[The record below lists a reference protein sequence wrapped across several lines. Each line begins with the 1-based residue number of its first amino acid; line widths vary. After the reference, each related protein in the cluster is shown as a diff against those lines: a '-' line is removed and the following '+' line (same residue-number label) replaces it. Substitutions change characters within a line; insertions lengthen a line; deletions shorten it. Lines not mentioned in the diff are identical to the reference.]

1 MNFDEIDVFTDAT
14 LVNDPHRYVEH
25 LRAKGP
31 VTRLPNGVVAVTG
44 YDEGMA
50 VWRDDERFSA
60 INIATGPLPPLPF
73 TPEGDDITAQ
83 IEMYRASM
91 PLGGLIATEDPP
103 LHTRTRSLLMGIITP
118 RRLKENEAFMWRLA
132 DQQIDEFIGRGGFAV
147 VADYG
152 RSFATL
158 AIADL
163 LGVAAADHPKFR
175 DMMPGGLPGE
185 IGVGLSHAESN
196 PLAQI
201 GMHLYGYLDERR
213 REPRKDILTDLA
225 QATYA
230 DGSLPPI
237 MDVVGIATF
246 LFGAGQDTTTH
257 LFTAALR
264 FLAEDPELQR
274 KIRNERELIP
284 GFVEEVLRLEGAV
297 KADFRLTKVPAKVGE
312 LEVPAGTTV
321 MMMINGMNRDP
332 RRFED
337 GHELRLGR
345 KNVHEHVAFARGIHT
360 CPGAPLSRTEAKI
373 TLERLID
380 RTSDIWINETR
391 HGPAGARRYEYLPSY
406 TFRGLQELHLEFT
419 PAASH

>member
-1 MNFDEIDVFTDAT
+1 MNFDEIDVFTDAR
-14 LVNDPHRYVEH
+14 LVADPYPYIEH
-25 LRAKGP
+25 LRASGP
-31 VTRLPNGVVAVTG
+31 VSRLPSGVLAVTG

-73 TPEGDDITAQ
+73 TPQGDDITAQ
-83 IEMYRASM
+83 IEAARASM

-103 LHTRTRSLLMGIITP
+103 LHTRTRSLLMGVITP
-118 RRLKENEAFMWRLA
+118 RRLKDNEAFMWRLA
-132 DQQIDEFIGRGGFAV
+132 DQQIDAFITRGKFEVG
-147 VADYG
+147 ADYG
-152 RSFATL
+152 RPFATR

-163 LGVAAADHPKFR
+163 LGVAEADHPKFVEV
-175 DMMPGGLPGE
+175 MPNGLVGE
-185 IGVGLSHAESN
+185 IGVGLSHSETN

-201 GMHLYGYLDERR
+201 GLYLYGYIDERR
-213 REPRKDILTDLA
+213 REPRHDILTNLA

-230 DGSLPPI
+230 DGTLPPV

-274 KIRNERELIP
+274 KLRQERELIP
-284 GFVEEVLRLEGAV
+284 GFIEEVLRLEGAV
-297 KADFRLTKVPAKVGE
+297 KSDFRLTKVPVKVGDVE
-312 LEVPAGTTV
+312 APAGTTV

-332 RRFED
+332 RRFENPR
-337 GHELRLGR
+337 ELRLGR
-345 KNVHEHVAFARGIHT
+345 KNVHEHVAFARGVHT
-360 CPGAPLSRTEAKI
+360 CPGAPLSRTEGKI
-373 TLERLID
+373 ALERLLD
-380 RTSDIWINETR
+380 RTSDIRINEAR

-406 TFRGLQELHLEFT
+406 SFRGLQELHLEFT
-419 PAASH
+419 PAR